1 MCPAG
6 YPGEGRY
13 ARRRFALDSAAM
25 GASRL
30 VISVSGIR
38 GIVGE
43 SLTPEVVATYAAAHG
58 AAAAARTGRSK
69 IVLGRDA
76 RVSGPFLS
84 AAAEAGLRSVG
95 CDVVDVGM
103 ACTPTILLAVE
114 DDGAAGGIAITAS
127 HNPAQWNALKL
138 ASHRGMFLTPAE
150 GAGVLAMVDEG
161 TIPRAAWDGA
171 GGREERGDATARHV
185 DRILGD
191 PLVAV
196 EAVRA
201 HGFKV
206 VLDACA
212 GAGALPAMPLLAALG
227 VEVDGLHLEPTGHF
241 PREPEPTAANL
252 GELRERV
259 RATDAD
265 MGLAI
270 DPDGDRLALV
280 DERGDALGE
289 DLTLALAADY
299 VLSIRPGTVVTN
311 LSTSQ
316 VVDRVA
322 ERHGSPVLRT
332 AVGEVNV
339 ALGMLQVN
347 SPIGGEGNGGVI
359 HPGIHH
365 TRDAPAGIALLLSHL
380 ARTGRALSEASA
392 ALPSYVIIKA
402 KVPLERLDG
411 DGLLARAERD
421 LGAEE
426 IDRTDGLKL
435 LWPARQE
442 WLHLR
447 KSGTE
452 PIVRLIAESPDA
464 EGAERLLERAMELV
478 GAR

>member
-1 MCPAG
+1 
-6 YPGEGRY
+6 
-13 ARRRFALDSAAM
+13 M

-58 AAAAARTGRSK
+58 AAAAARTGQSS

-76 RVSGPFLS
+76 RVSGPFL
-84 AAAEAGLRSVG
+84 ALAAEAGLRSVG
-95 CDVVDVGM
+95 CDVLDVGM

-114 DDGAAGGIAITAS
+114 DEGAAGGIALTAS
-127 HNPAQWNALKL
+127 HNPAPWNALKL

-150 GAGVLAMVDEG
+150 GAEVLSLVDG
-161 TIPRAAWDGA
+161 GRIPRASWDA
-171 GGREERGDATARHV
+171 PGGREALEDATARHV
-185 DRILGD
+185 ERILAD
-191 PLVAV
+191 SLVDVTAI
-196 EAVRA
+196 RKR
-201 HGFKV
+201 GFKV

-212 GAGALPAMPLLAALG
+212 GAGGLVALPLLSRLG
-227 VEVDGLHLEPTGHF
+227 VEVDGLHLEPTGRF
-241 PREPEPTAANL
+241 PRDPEPTAANL
-252 GELRERV
+252 GELRARV
-259 RATDAD
+259 RASGAD
-265 MGLAI
+265 LGLAI

-280 DERGDALGE
+280 DEGGRALGE

-299 VLSIRPGTVVTN
+299 VLSERSGTVVTN

-322 ERHGSPVLRT
+322 EAHGVRVHRT

-339 ALGMLQVN
+339 ALGMLAVD

-365 TRDAPAGIALLLSHL
+365 TRDAPVGIALLLSHL
-380 ARTGRALSEASA
+380 ARTGRSLSQAAA
-392 ALPSYVIIKA
+392 ALPSYAIVKA
-402 KVPLERLDG
+402 KVPLDGIDG
-411 DGLLARAERD
+411 DGLLARAEEA
-421 LGAEE
+421 LEGAEV
-426 IDRTDGLKL
+426 DRTDGLKL

-452 PIVRLIAESPDA
+452 PVVRLIAEAPDA
-464 EGAERLLERAMELV
+464 AAAERLLERARQLAA
-478 GAR
+478 AR